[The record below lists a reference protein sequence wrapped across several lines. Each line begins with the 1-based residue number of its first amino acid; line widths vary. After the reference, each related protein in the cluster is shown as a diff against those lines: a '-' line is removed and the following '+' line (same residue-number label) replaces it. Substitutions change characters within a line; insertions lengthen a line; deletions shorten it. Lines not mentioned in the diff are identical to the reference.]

1 MPVRLFLA
9 VIVVAIVW
17 GFMAHYR
24 KQKPSVKKQLA
35 VRYAIYGGVGLVVVL
50 AMTGHLHWLS
60 AAITALVAGVV
71 RFLPMAARLFPMF
84 AHLYQ
89 QKKSTGTSSGN
100 NSTVQSDY
108 LKVVLDHDSE
118 SMHGEVI
125 AGPQAGKTLDQLS
138 KAQLKELLIHYQQ
151 NDNDSFQLL
160 FAYVQRNFPDEQ
172 WAEEQWSD
180 ETGNRQQQD
189 SQNNLTTMNRK
200 EALEILGL
208 EENASK
214 QEITTAHKKLM
225 QRLHPDRG
233 GSTYLA
239 AKVNQAKDFLLD

>member
-24 KQKPSVKKQLA
+24 KQKPSIKKQLA

-125 AGPQAGKTLDQLS
+125 AGPQAGKTLDQLT

-160 FAYVQRNFPDEQ
+160 FAYVQRQFPEDSWGDHSANE
-172 WAEEQWSD
+172 
-180 ETGNRQQQD
+180 QQQYQQHN

-214 QEITTAHKKLM
+214 QEITAAHKKLM

>member
-1 MPVRLFLA
+1 MTVRLFLA

-24 KQKPSVKKQLA
+24 KQKPSIKKQLA

-50 AMTGHLHWLS
+50 AVTGHLHWLS

-160 FAYVQRNFPDEQ
+160 FAYVQRQFPE
-172 WAEEQWSD
+172 
-180 ETGNRQQQD
+180 D
-189 SQNNLTTMNRK
+189 SWGDHGANLS
-200 EALEILGL
+200 LIH
-208 EENASK
+208 
-214 QEITTAHKKLM
+214 I
-225 QRLHPDRG
+225 
-233 GSTYLA
+233 
-239 AKVNQAKDFLLD
+239 